1 MLNVAIIDP
10 NPVFALGLKLLVARG
25 LAQAE
30 VWNYVTGAARAL
42 EQRPADLIVI
52 SERLIA
58 ELASSPIANNPAI
71 VVIVDD
77 SRTHAALAWHR
88 SAGFA
93 NFLLRDSP
101 EARIAECLQAVA
113 SGRRWVDP
121 ELRAADRQID
131 PWHCLSKRQ
140 LEVALMA
147 ARGLSNKHIAR
158 NLKLSD
164 GTVKIHLHHVFAK
177 LQVRRRR
184 DLGGFLGHR
193 AQHAA
198 GLAQ

>member
-10 NPVFALGLKLLVARG
+10 NPVFALGLKQLVARVLG
-25 LAQAE
+25 PAE
-30 VWNYVTGAARAL
+30 VWNYGTGAARAL
-42 EQRPADLIVI
+42 ERRPADLVVI
-52 SERLIA
+52 SERLIGEIA
-58 ELASSPIANNPAI
+58 SPIAGNPAI
-71 VVIVDD
+71 IVVVDD
-77 SRTHAALAWHR
+77 SRNHAALAWHR

-121 ELRAADRQID
+121 ALRAADRHND
-131 PWHCLSKRQ
+131 DWHCLSKRQ

-184 DLGGFLGHR
+184 DLGRFLGHDV
-193 AQHAA
+193 QHAA
-198 GLAQ
+198 GLAR